1 MAADAVDEAAAA
13 DDGAGLGASEQLVG
27 AEGHDIGAI
36 VDGLADDGFVG
47 EGRVVT
53 QRAPDAGEWAALAF
67 AWRAVR
73 HVKSNAIV
81 LAQAEQ
87 ESGSLVLVGMG
98 AGQPS
103 RVAAVEIAARQA
115 GARAR
120 GAVLAS
126 DAFFPKADGVEAAVS
141 AGVRA
146 IVQPGGSRGDGE
158 VIEAADAAGL
168 AMVFTGSRHF
178 LH

>member
-1 MAADAVDEAAAA
+1 V
-13 DDGAGLGASEQLVG
+13 DGAEVRQGQ
-27 AEGHDIGAI
+27 
-36 VDGLADDGFVG
+36 
-47 EGRVVT
+47 VVT
-53 QRAPDAGEWAALAF
+53 RRAPDDGEWAALAF

-81 LAQAEQ
+81 LAQGQAGQ
-87 ESGSLVLVGMG
+87 ESARLALVGMG

-103 RVAAVEIAARQA
+103 RVAAVKLAAQQA
-115 GARAR
+115 GPRGG

-126 DAFFPKADGVEAAVS
+126 DAFFPKADGVEAAVG

-158 VIEAADAAGL
+158 VIAAADAAGL
-168 AMVFTGSRHF
+168 AMVFTGTRHF

>member
-1 MAADAVDEAAAA
+1 VR
-13 DDGAGLGASEQLVG
+13 
-27 AEGHDIGAI
+27 EGQ
-36 VDGLADDGFVG
+36 
-47 EGRVVT
+47 VVT
-53 QRAPDAGEWAALAF
+53 RRAPDEGERAALAF
-67 AWRAVR
+67 AWRAVL

-81 LAQAEQ
+81 LAQAGAGQ
-87 ESGSLVLVGMG
+87 EPGSLALVGMG

-115 GARAR
+115 GARAK

-126 DAFFPKADGVEAAVS
+126 DAFFPRADGVEAAAG
-141 AGVRA
+141 AGVQA

-158 VIEAADAAGL
+158 VIAAADAAGL
-168 AMVFTGSRHF
+168 AMVFTGTRHF